1 VRQALRATTLIVTI
15 SMLLWLVCVGFLLQ
29 PSNQRDWEF
38 GMERLPQ
45 LTIHGGTV
53 RVQGLRDFRY
63 TPSGTH
69 SSNYVDRVFEA
80 DRIERVW
87 FVKEPFT
94 IAPFTRFKGV
104 AHTYFVFD
112 FQDQPPL
119 VISVEARREKGETYD
134 AVRGLLN
141 QYELIY
147 IWGTEHD
154 QTGRRAVLEQ
164 NRLYMY
170 PLTIPAESARA
181 LFLQLAE
188 ASQQL
193 ETRPRFY
200 HTLTSNCTNE
210 LAKAANQV
218 KPGAIPPNRA
228 LLFPGHSDEVLHRL
242 GFIPNDLPLESVSQ
256 AYYISD
262 LVLANYGH
270 EDFSRLLRLELM
282 RREGPDRPSEQA
294 RTEETSTDE

>member
-1 VRQALRATTLIVTI
+1 MRAFTLAAILF
-15 SMLLWLVCVGFLLQ
+15 MLLWLFYVGFVLQ

-45 LTIHGGTV
+45 LAIQGGTV
-53 RVQGLRDFRY
+53 HVQNLRDFRY
-63 TPSGTH
+63 TRSGTH
-69 SSNYVDRVFEA
+69 SSDYVERVFQA

-94 IAPFTRFKGV
+94 IGPFTGFKGV

-119 VISVEARREKGETYD
+119 VVSVEARREKGETYD

-147 IWGTEHD
+147 IWGTEND
-154 QTGRRAVLEQ
+154 QTARRIVLEQ

-170 PLTIPAESARA
+170 PLTISVESARA

-188 ASQQL
+188 ASQKL
-193 ETRPRFY
+193 ETEPRFY
-200 HTLTSNCTNE
+200 NTLTSNCTNE
-210 LAKAANQV
+210 LAKTANKV
-218 KPGAIPPNRA
+218 KPGAVPPNRA
-228 LLFPGHSDEVLHRL
+228 LLFPGYSDDVLYRH
-242 GFIPNDLPLESVSQ
+242 GFIPNDFPLERVNDVYS
-256 AYYISD
+256 ISD
-262 LVLANYGH
+262 IVLANYEH

-282 RREGPDRPSEQA
+282 ARAGPDRATEQQ
-294 RTEETSTDE
+294 RTAPTSAVGLDG